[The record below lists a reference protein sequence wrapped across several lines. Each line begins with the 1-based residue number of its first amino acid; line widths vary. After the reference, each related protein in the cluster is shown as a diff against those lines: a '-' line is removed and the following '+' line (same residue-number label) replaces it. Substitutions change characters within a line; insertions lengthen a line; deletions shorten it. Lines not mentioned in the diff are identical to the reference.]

1 MTEAFLSRTMD
12 RYGDS
17 VYRIA
22 LCRLQRQPD
31 AEDAYQDTF
40 LALFQQSDA
49 DKWEEEHLKAWL
61 IRVAIHKSTDIA
73 RRRKQQSYVELEEI
87 SGVAARDVYG
97 SVEIWDAVSR
107 LPEKLRII
115 FHLHYGE
122 GYQTQAIADL
132 LNIPASTVR
141 VYLNRAR
148 TTLRKELTC
157 YESIS

>member
-1 MTEAFLSRTMD
+1 MTEAFLTDAMD

-22 LCRLQRQPD
+22 LCRLQSQPD
-31 AEDAYQDTF
+31 AEDAFQDTF
-40 LALFQQSDA
+40 LALFQEADA
-49 DKWEEEHLKAWL
+49 EKWEEEHLKAWL
-61 IRVAIHKSTDIA
+61 IRVAIHKCTDIA
-73 RRRKQQSYVELEEI
+73 RRRKRLSHVELEEI
-87 SGVAARDVYG
+87 SGLAARDVYG
-97 SVEIWDAVSR
+97 SVEIWDAVRR
-107 LPEKLRII
+107 LPDKLRII

-122 GYQTQAIADL
+122 GYQTQEVADL

-148 TTLRKELTC
+148 TTLRKELSD